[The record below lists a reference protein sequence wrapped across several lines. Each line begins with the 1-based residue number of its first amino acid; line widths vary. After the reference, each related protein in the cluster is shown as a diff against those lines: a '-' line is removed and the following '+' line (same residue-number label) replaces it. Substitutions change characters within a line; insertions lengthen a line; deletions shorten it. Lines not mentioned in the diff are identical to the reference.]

1 MNHAKSN
8 PALLKYLP
16 EEKDWVHIDKSWLC
30 NVLYTIDTDNIEKMI
45 KKAMQERR
53 ERLDKKEEQVI
64 QIRPE
69 FSQALQE
76 CVTFSS
82 IHLYFTPSRGKR

>member
-8 PALLKYLP
+8 PALLTYLP
-16 EEKDWVHIDKSWLC
+16 DKKDWVHIDKSWLC

-53 ERLDKKEEQVI
+53 EKLDKKEEQII

-69 FSQALQE
+69 FSQAL
-76 CVTFSS
+76 
-82 IHLYFTPSRGKR
+82 